1 MRWLARALGAGD
13 RARVAIRVGF
23 LALSLAAIA
32 WDLPSSFGWENDGV
46 APRDIFAGVAQ
57 NLHPGT
63 AFRYPLLHPLLLGVL
78 CLPVLLPA
86 ALRAPSFRMVDVQ
99 PAILAAPV
107 MTACALIGRAVS
119 IAEALVAL
127 AALGRIARRL
137 AGRRVALWAEAFA
150 AANFSFAYYGRAT
163 NLDGPALMWAA
174 LAVERLLRA
183 GEDGDARDLTAGAI
197 FAALAVATKDQSYA
211 TFVFVLPL
219 AVLGFV
225 RAREARGAA
234 WATGVSRAAGIAVL
248 VYGAASGA
256 LLNPT
261 GFVTRLRT
269 LRGPA
274 SGDYRAYTR
283 DVAGIMANLHDLAS
297 GHERHWWPWPVVALA
312 WIGVALA
319 IARAAVGRDGD
330 QRRRLSIGLLGPL
343 AAGAGCLVAFTLV
356 VGRSEHRFVLPLGFW
371 LSFYVGL
378 ALEAARTQAA
388 AHSARLRDAVT
399 GAGALLLALSLIAPL
414 ELCATQWADGR
425 RAVERWLEARAP
437 GTTVETYGPLV
448 YQPRFADAAA
458 RGVRIARVGP
468 EPLAGRNPQAGMSE
482 QQGRLADV
490 VSRAPDV
497 VLLAEGFA
505 AGYLEDAPP
514 GAGRVVPE
522 VARRERADA
531 ETTAVVRAAVA
542 GTLPGYRVC
551 FVAAARLPWPFVA
564 RQIHVSVG
572 QRTWVLA
579 RDGVGCGEPRFSQG
593 LPSP

>member
-1 MRWLARALGAGD
+1 MRWLARVNGAGD
-13 RARVAIRVGF
+13 RARAAIRIGF

-32 WDLPSSFGWENDGV
+32 WDLPSSFSWENDGV

-57 NLHPGT
+57 NLKPGT

-86 ALRAPSFRMVDVQ
+86 ALRAPSFRMVDLQ

-107 MTACALIGRAVS
+107 MTACALIGRAVA
-119 IAEALVAL
+119 IAAALVAL
-127 AALGRIARRL
+127 AALGRIATRL

-163 NLDGPALMWAA
+163 NLDGPALMWTA

-183 GEDGDARDLTAGAI
+183 GEESEARDLTAGAI

-211 TFVFVLPL
+211 TFVLILPL
-219 AVLGFV
+219 AASGFA
-225 RAREARGAA
+225 RARAARG
-234 WATGVSRAAGIAVL
+234 GVWIGGLARAAGIAAL

-256 LLNPT
+256 LLNPS

-269 LRGPA
+269 LGGPA

-283 DVAGIMANLHDLAS
+283 DLAGIMANLHDLAT
-297 GHERHWWPWPVVALA
+297 GRERFWWPWPVVALA
-312 WIGVALA
+312 WVGVALA
-319 IARAAVGRDGD
+319 IARAAAGRDGD
-330 QRRRLSIGLLGPL
+330 ARRRSRIGLLGPL
-343 AAGAGCLVAFTLV
+343 AAGGGCLVAFTLV
-356 VGRSEHRFVLPLGFW
+356 VGRAEHRFLLPLGFW

-388 AHSARLRDAVT
+388 AYSERLRSAVA
-399 GAGALLLALSLIAPL
+399 GAAALLLAVSVVAPL
-414 ELCATQWADGR
+414 ELCASQWADGR

-437 GTTVETYGPLV
+437 STTVETYGPLV
-448 YQPRFADAAA
+448 YQPRFVEAAA

-468 EPLAGRNPQAGMSE
+468 EPVAARNPQAGMDE
-482 QQGRLADV
+482 RQGRIADV
-490 VSRAPDV
+490 LSRGPDV
-497 VLLAEGFA
+497 VLVPEGFA
-505 AGYLEDAPP
+505 SGYLKDAPT
-514 GAGRVVPE
+514 GAGRVVPD
-522 VARRERADA
+522 VARRERADL
-531 ETTAVVRAAVA
+531 ETTMVVRAAVA
-542 GTLPGYRVC
+542 GALPDYRLC
-551 FVAAARLPWPFVA
+551 FVAEPRLAWPFVT

-579 RDGVGCGEPRFSQG
+579 REGISCGDR
-593 LPSP
+593 

>member
-1 MRWLARALGAGD
+1 MIRWLARGLGAGD
-13 RARVAIRVGF
+13 RARAAIRIGF
-23 LALSLAAIA
+23 LVLSLAAIA
-32 WDLPSSFGWENDGV
+32 WDLPSSFSWENDGV

-86 ALRAPSFRMVDVQ
+86 ALRAPSLRMVDLQ
-99 PAILAAPV
+99 PAILSAPV

-119 IAEALVAL
+119 IAAALVAL
-127 AALGRIARRL
+127 AALGRIATRL

-150 AANFSFAYYGRAT
+150 VANFSFAYYGRAT
-163 NLDGPALMWAA
+163 NLDGPALMWTA

-211 TFVFVLPL
+211 TFVIILPL
-219 AVLGFV
+219 AAIGFA
-225 RAREARGAA
+225 RAREAGG
-234 WATGVSRAAGIAVL
+234 GVRTAFAGLARAAGLAAL
-248 VYGAASGA
+248 VYAAASGA
-256 LLNPT
+256 LFNPS
-261 GFVTRLRT
+261 GFVTRLHT
-269 LRGPA
+269 LGGPA
-274 SGDYRAYTR
+274 SGDYRGYTR
-283 DVAGIMANLHDLAS
+283 DLAGIMANLHDLAT
-297 GHERHWWPWPVVALA
+297 GRGPLWWPWPVVTLA
-312 WIGVALA
+312 WMGVALA

-330 QRRRLSIGLLGPL
+330 EQRHSQIGLLGPL
-343 AAGAGCLVAFTLV
+343 AAGAGCLTAFTLV

-388 AHSARLRDAVT
+388 AHSERLRGAV
-399 GAGALLLALSLIAPL
+399 GATGALLLALSLIASL
-414 ELCATQWADGR
+414 ELGATQWADGR

-437 GTTVETYGPLV
+437 GTTVEIYGPLV
-448 YQPRFADAAA
+448 YQPRFAEAAA

-468 EPLAGRNPQAGMSE
+468 EPVAGRNPQVGMTE
-482 QQGRLADV
+482 QRGRVADV
-490 VSRAPDV
+490 VSRAPEV
-497 VLLAEGFA
+497 VLLTEGFA
-505 AGYLEDAPP
+505 AGYLEDAAT

-522 VARRERADA
+522 VARRERADT
-531 ETTAVVRAAVA
+531 ETTTVVRAAVA

-551 FVAAARLPWPFVA
+551 FVAAARLPWPLVA
-564 RQIHVSVG
+564 RQIHLSVG

-579 RDGVGCGEPRFSQG
+579 RDGVGCGEAN
-593 LPSP
+593 